1 MVVTTLWQRQAG
13 SLAASLRL
21 RASRRGECFSGSDF
35 RDPISVIRAQ
45 CGFASGFGGNMLAM
59 DAQWREIDMPAE
71 TARRIWS

>member
-1 MVVTTLWQRQAG
+1 M
-13 SLAASLRL
+13 
-21 RASRRGECFSGSDF
+21 
-35 RDPISVIRAQ
+35 IRAQ